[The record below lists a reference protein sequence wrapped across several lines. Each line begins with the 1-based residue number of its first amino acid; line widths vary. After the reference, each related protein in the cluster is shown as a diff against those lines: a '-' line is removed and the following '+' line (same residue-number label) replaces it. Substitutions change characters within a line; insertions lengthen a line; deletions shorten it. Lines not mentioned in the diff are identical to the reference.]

1 MGAPITKS
9 GNFSPFFHAVFLKDQ
24 NNEILTQKVAI
35 FFIKLCNFAASQTD
49 LTEEMLNWL
58 NVLKNMPDMDESD
71 YDKQPA
77 FFQDLLD
84 ECRIS
89 KLTAME
95 KDNYQKSVLEYEDVK
110 RAVAYAK
117 ETAAK
122 EFYEKGMEK
131 GREETLLH
139 TAKKLLELG
148 ISIADIMKATG
159 LSEEQIRAAE

>member
-1 MGAPITKS
+1 VG
-9 GNFSPFFHAVFLKDQ
+9 
-24 NNEILTQKVAI
+24 I
-35 FFIKLCNFAASQTD
+35 FFIKLCNFAARQSD
-49 LTEEMLNWL
+49 LTEEMRNWL

-77 FFQDLLD
+77 FFQELMD

-110 RAVAYAK
+110 RAVEYAR

-122 EFYEKGMEK
+122 VFFEK
-131 GREETLLH
+131 GREEALLQ
-139 TAKKLLELG
+139 TAKKFLEKG
-148 ISIADIMKATG
+148 ISVDDVSEATG
-159 LSEEQIRAAE
+159 LSIDRVRALLDC

>member
-1 MGAPITKS
+1 MG
-9 GNFSPFFHAVFLKDQ
+9 
-24 NNEILTQKVAI
+24 I

-49 LTEEMLNWL
+49 LTEEMRNWL

-110 RAVAYAK
+110 RAVEYAR
-117 ETAAK
+117 EMAAK
-122 EFYEKGMEK
+122 AFFEKGMEK
-131 GREETLLH
+131 GREEGR
-139 TAKKLLELG
+139 KEG
-148 ISIADIMKATG
+148 MKALLQTVKNLLAKGMSVTEVSEVTG
-159 LSEEQIRAAE
+159 LGVDQIREMMDC

>member
-95 KDNYQKSVLEYEDVK
+95 KAEKKPSSILPRNYWSWASPLQTS
-110 RAVAYAK
+110 
-117 ETAAK
+117 
-122 EFYEKGMEK
+122 
-131 GREETLLH
+131 
-139 TAKKLLELG
+139 
-148 ISIADIMKATG
+148 
-159 LSEEQIRAAE
+159 

>member
-1 MGAPITKS
+1 M
-9 GNFSPFFHAVFLKDQ
+9 
-24 NNEILTQKVAI
+24 AI

-122 EFYEKGMEK
+122 DAYEEGLNVGMEK
-131 GREETLLH
+131 GREEAKLF
-139 TAKKLLELG
+139 TAKKFLALG
-148 ISIADIMKATG
+148 VPVATVAQATG
-159 LSEEQIRAAE
+159 FSIEEIERLRDEIQ

>member
-1 MGAPITKS
+1 M
-9 GNFSPFFHAVFLKDQ
+9 
-24 NNEILTQKVAI
+24 
-35 FFIKLCNFAASQTD
+35 CNFAARQSD

-71 YDKQPA
+71 YEKQPI
-77 FFQDLLD
+77 FFQELLD

-110 RAVAYAK
+110 RAVEYAR

-122 EFYEKGMEK
+122 VFFEKGMEK
-131 GREETLLH
+131 GREEGMQQGVEKGREEGREEALLQ
-139 TAKKLLELG
+139 TAKKLLARGMSVDDVSET
-148 ISIADIMKATG
+148 TG
-159 LSEEQIRAAE
+159 LSIDRVRALLDC